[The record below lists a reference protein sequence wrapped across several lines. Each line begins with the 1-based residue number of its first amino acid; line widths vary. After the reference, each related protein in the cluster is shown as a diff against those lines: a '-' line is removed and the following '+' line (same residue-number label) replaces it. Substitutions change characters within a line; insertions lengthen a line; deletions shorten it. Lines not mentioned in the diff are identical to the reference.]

1 MPKQRFTG
9 EVKKKFTKKGVPI
22 KRKVSDVPIF
32 LDSRLWDD
40 LATTINLRGWDYKTN
55 MVLFKLRDRALICIL
70 ILTGCRISEA
80 LQLKKLQFR
89 VYEDEIVL
97 ANVGTVKRGL
107 MRNKIVLPKKGKLS
121 VFTLAFEEW
130 LLNIPRD
137 DCYVFP
143 RATSLRGG
151 TFLWDKPLSAKR
163 AYWIIKT
170 GTGKFPHWF
179 RAVCETVYG
188 RLVFKSDAWK
198 LKEFMG
204 LKRLDST
211 SPYVKGTWED
221 NLDEIYK
228 L

>member
-1 MPKQRFTG
+1 MP
-9 EVKKKFTKKGVPI
+9 KKKFTKNGIPI

-32 LDSRLWDD
+32 LDDRLWDD
-40 LATTINLRGWDYKTN
+40 LRTIINLRGWDYKTN
-55 MVLFKLRDRALICIL
+55 MTLFKLRDRGLICLL
-70 ILTGCRISEA
+70 ILTGLRISEA
-80 LQLKKLQFR
+80 LRLKKLQFR
-89 VYEDEIVL
+89 VYENEIVL
-97 ANVGTVKRGL
+97 ANAQTMKRGL
-107 MRNKIVLPKKGKLS
+107 MRTKIVLPKMGKLA

-130 LLNIPRD
+130 LDNIPKD
-137 DCYVFP
+137 DYYVFP
-143 RATSLRGG
+143 KATSLRG
-151 TFLWDKPLSAKR
+151 TSFLWDKPLSTKR
-163 AYWIIKT
+163 AYWIIKKT
-170 GTGKFPHWF
+170 SGKFPHWF

-221 NLDEIYK
+221 NLAEIYK

>member
-1 MPKQRFTG
+1 LKP
-9 EVKKKFTKKGVPI
+9 KKKFTKKGIPI

-32 LDSRLWDD
+32 LDSRLWDE
-40 LATTINLRGWDYKTN
+40 LRTIINLRGWDYKTN
-55 MVLFKLRDRALICIL
+55 MTLFKLRDRGLICLL
-70 ILTGCRISEA
+70 ILTGLRISEV

-89 VYEDEIVL
+89 VYENEIVL
-97 ANVGTVKRGL
+97 ANAQTMKRGL
-107 MRNKIVLPKKGKLS
+107 MRTKIVLPKTGNLAM
-121 VFTLAFEEW
+121 FTLAFEEW
-130 LLNIPRD
+130 YENIPKD

-143 RATSLRGG
+143 KATSLRGG
-151 TFLWDKPLSAKR
+151 SFLWDKPLSSKR
-163 AYWIIKT
+163 AYWIIKKT
-170 GTGKFPHWF
+170 SGKFPHWF

-221 NLDEIYK
+221 NLAEIYK

>member
-1 MPKQRFTG
+1 MP
-9 EVKKKFTKKGVPI
+9 KKKFTKNGIPI

-32 LDSRLWDD
+32 LDDRLWDE
-40 LATTINLRGWDYKTN
+40 LRTIINLRGWDYKTN
-55 MVLFKLRDRALICIL
+55 MTLFKLRDRGLICLL
-70 ILTGCRISEA
+70 ILTGLRISEA
-80 LQLKKLQFR
+80 LRLKKLQFR
-89 VYEDEIVL
+89 VYENEIVL
-97 ANVGTVKRGL
+97 ANAQTMKRGL
-107 MRNKIVLPKKGKLS
+107 MRTKIVLPKTGNLA

-130 LLNIPRD
+130 YVNIPKD

-143 RATSLRGG
+143 KATSLRGG
-151 TFLWDKPLSAKR
+151 SFLWDKPLSTKR
-163 AYWIIKT
+163 AYWIIKKT
-170 GTGKFPHWF
+170 SGKFPHWF

-221 NLDEIYK
+221 NLAEIYK